1 MAAYRLKNHRCAG
14 GAANVWALFSGGAG
28 NSLKYC
34 IYILAVCI
42 FAVCAP
48 NKIEAQGLPE
58 IAAAPSQKKTIAF
71 LPHALPIY
79 HYKDVELK
87 GEYDVLAI
95 KRALM
100 RNAQSNP
107 YLKVLSSKEI
117 EEAFLNSDPEALEAG
132 AQAEADMSFVHN
144 FMATLNYSSAIVML
158 RRIIDNYDKS
168 LYAYYKPHNVAQAY
182 QQLAYAYIFRREES
196 AESDPQAAA
205 DLLHSARLAFLELI
219 RSAPYLTMLEGRQ
232 PALRVMLYDQA
243 LKLFLENAVYRQT
256 PVGAATALSHRLNAD
271 YLVFVRI
278 AQMRDGT
285 LKLELDMYSAQT
297 QTFEYASIDL
307 TPESAPE
314 AQTRRFIDEATY
326 VLDAFYACANITPE
340 KKSRKKFAFHGGFLI
355 SSHILHPTRELTL
368 GYGAS
373 IDFAYRFHR
382 LFYAKFGFH
391 FVSLI
396 HDKARTLNDNFE
408 IYRLPIV
415 AGFNY
420 EYKHIKPYIGIG
432 IDLSFSS
439 HYTIAQSAA
448 CKVFGVND
456 RECNPGDI
464 AKYDDVFALN
474 LTAQGGIS
482 FLFDPLPMAITLELF
497 IDVTAYP
504 TEKSIFRY
512 PFGGSLMFGYLF

>member
-1 MAAYRLKNHRCAG
+1 MAAYRLKSHRIAG
-14 GAANVWALFSGGAG
+14 GGKNAAQACSRAVNR
-28 NSLKYC
+28 LKYC
-34 IYILAVCI
+34 IYIMSFACI

-48 NKIEAQGLPE
+48 NKLEAQGLPE
-58 IAAAPSQKKTIAF
+58 IEAAPSQKKTIAF

-79 HYKDVELK
+79 HYKDVVLK

-95 KRALM
+95 KRALI

-107 YLKVLSSKEI
+107 YLNVLSSKEI

-144 FMATLNYSSAIVML
+144 FMATLNYESAIVML

-168 LYAYYKPHNVAQAY
+168 LYAYYKPHNVALAY
-182 QQLAYAYIFRREES
+182 QQLAYAYIFRHEES
-196 AESDPQAAA
+196 DENDPQAAA
-205 DLLHSARLAFLELI
+205 DLLHSGRLAFLELI
-219 RSAPYLTMLEGRQ
+219 RAAPYLTMLEGRQ
-232 PALRVMLYDQA
+232 SALRVMLYDQA
-243 LKLFLENAVYRQT
+243 LQLFLENAVYRQT

-278 AQMRDGT
+278 AQMRDGA

-307 TPESAPE
+307 TPEATAE

-326 VLDAFYACANITPE
+326 ILDAFYACANITP
-340 KKSRKKFAFHGGFLI
+340 KIKARKKFAFRGGFLL
-355 SSHILHPTRELTL
+355 SSHILHPTRDPAI

-373 IDFAYRFHR
+373 IDFAYHFHR

-439 HYTIAQSAA
+439 HYTIAQSAT

-456 RECNPGDI
+456 RECNPDDI

-482 FLFDPLPMAITLELF
+482 FLFDPLPLAITLELF